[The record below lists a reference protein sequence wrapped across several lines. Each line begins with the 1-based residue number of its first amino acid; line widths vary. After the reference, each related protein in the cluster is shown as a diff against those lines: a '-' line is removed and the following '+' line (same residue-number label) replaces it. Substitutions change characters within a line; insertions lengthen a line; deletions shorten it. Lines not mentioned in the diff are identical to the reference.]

1 MKQLKDFK
9 RYRLLALI
17 FVSTLILSS
26 IGFAGKNTVYADNKI
41 DLLQL
46 PQLMVVFEGVK
57 QGKYPWDVLAQPS
70 KSEEVSKEIEMK
82 KEEVPVTEPAE
93 VVETTPTEE
102 ATPSQVQET
111 TPFTKVDESYFDDAL
126 FIGDSRTV
134 GLSEY
139 SNWKNPTYYADVG
152 LTVYHVFD
160 KEIAKVNGET
170 MNIDQA
176 LQRQKFGKIYVMLG
190 INELGRGTTE
200 TFAAKYSQVIGRIR
214 ELQPDAIIFI
224 EGIMGVSKKK
234 SDSDPIFNNKNI
246 QERNAAI
253 ETLADNSS
261 VYYIDVNQ
269 VIMDASGGIP
279 SEYTFDNVHL
289 KAAYYDIWTNYL
301 MEHGVIRKP

>member
-9 RYRLLALI
+9 RYRLLAMI
-17 FVSTLILSS
+17 FVSTLILSL
-26 IGFAGKNTVYADNKI
+26 IGFAGKNTVYANNTV
-41 DLLQL
+41 DLLKL

-57 QGKYPWDVLAQPS
+57 QGRYPWQIFSLPS
-70 KSEEVSKEIEMK
+70 KAEEVSEEIELK
-82 KEEVPVTEPAE
+82 EEEVPATEPAQE
-93 VVETTPTEE
+93 AETASTEE
-102 ATPSQVQET
+102 ATPSQAEESN
-111 TPFTKVDESYFDDAL
+111 PFTKVDESYFDDAL

-134 GLSEY
+134 GLSQY
-139 SNWKNPTYYADVG
+139 SNWKNPVYYADVG

-160 KEIAKVNGET
+160 KEIANVNGET

-200 TFAAKYSQVIGRIR
+200 TFAKKYSQVIERIR

-253 ETLADNSS
+253 ESLADNNS
-261 VYYIDVNQ
+261 VFYIDVNQ
-269 VIMDASGGIP
+269 AIMDDSGGIP

-289 KAAYYDIWTNYL
+289 KAAYYSIWTNYL
-301 MEHGVIRKP
+301 MEHGVIRKS